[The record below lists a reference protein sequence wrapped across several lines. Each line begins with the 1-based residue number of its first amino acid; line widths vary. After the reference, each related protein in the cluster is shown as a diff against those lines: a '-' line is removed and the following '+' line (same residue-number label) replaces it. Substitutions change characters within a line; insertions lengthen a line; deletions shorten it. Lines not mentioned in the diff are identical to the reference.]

1 LALPVPWH
9 PCIEGHV
16 IMSSISTLFHGCS
29 SLRNVVSRLLPR
41 SGGAFLRRRRWS
53 RGVLCWRSALAL
65 LRLGQMMLLLV
76 SFFFKGTEHA
86 SGFVDGG
93 WLDLSQPSLGDGGGC
108 LASSD
113 PGAGGGGARPRSMG
127 DRRWLLQLRL
137 LSKPTWDGSSS
148 AQGGARLPLR
158 WRWPVARRAT

>member
-1 LALPVPWH
+1 MWRVFLGGVGEAKAAA
-9 PCIEGHV
+9 
-16 IMSSISTLFHGCS
+16 

-86 SGFVDGG
+86 SGFVDSR

-108 LASSD
+108 LWRSQIQELEEAGRGPGRWATADGFFNFDSSQSQRAM
-113 PGAGGGGARPRSMG
+113 GLLQLKGVLVFLSGGGG
-127 DRRWLLQLRL
+127 
-137 LSKPTWDGSSS
+137 
-148 AQGGARLPLR
+148 
-158 WRWPVARRAT
+158 